1 MINWN
6 FAEGFHPTS
15 KAWIYQS
22 KRELTAAEA
31 NEIDNAVKAFSKEWT
46 SHKMEVKA
54 TGAVLYNRFIVLL
67 ADETQNAVG
76 GCSIDSSVKFIRSIE
91 NHFSISLL
99 DRSILLFEQN
109 GIFKEVL
116 LAQLDEKISSG
127 EIQPTTIYYNNTVTT
142 LDEMKNKWQ
151 QQVKDSW
158 MAPRLKQVF
167 SKSV

>member
-6 FAEGFHPTS
+6 FAKGFHPAT

-22 KRELTAAEA
+22 NRELTAAEA

-54 TGAVLYNRFIVLL
+54 TGAVLRNRFIVLL

-99 DRSILLFEQN
+99 DRSILLFEHD

-116 LAQLDEKISSG
+116 LSQLDEKISSG
-127 EIQPTTIYYNNTVTT
+127 EIQPTSIYYNNTVTS

-158 MAPRLKQVF
+158 IATRLKQVF
-167 SKSV
+167 TSTE

>member
-1 MINWN
+1 MTNWN

-22 KRELTAAEA
+22 NRELNIAEVT
-31 NEIDNAVKAFSKEWT
+31 EIENALKIFSKEWT
-46 SHKMEVKA
+46 SHKLQVKA
-54 TGAVLYNRFIVLL
+54 TGAVLRNRFIVLL
-67 ADETQNAVG
+67 ADESLNAVG
-76 GCSIDSSVKFIRSIE
+76 GCSIDSSVKFIRSVE

-109 GIFKEVL
+109 GILKEVFL
-116 LAQLDEKISSG
+116 PQLDEKISSG

-142 LDEMKNKWQ
+142 LDEMQNNWQ

-167 SKSV
+167 T